1 MKFTV
6 RAWRQKHSRDAGHF
20 ETHEVSDIGPD
31 MSFPEMLDKLNEDLL
46 RGGKEP
52 LAFDSDCREGI
63 CGTCSLMVNGRAH
76 GHQHGSTVCEL
87 RMRSFTDGQ
96 LITVEPFRAR
106 PFPVVKD
113 MIADRSV
120 FDRIIA
126 SGGYVNVS
134 TGSAPEAN
142 AIPVAKADADAAMDA
157 AQCIGC
163 GACVAQCPNAA
174 AMLFT
179 GAKIAHLSRLPQ
191 GKVEWQHRVLAMAG
205 AMDEAGFGN
214 CSNHGEC
221 EAVCPK
227 EIKLTN
233 IARMNRQFL
242 FAALSVKWTNGR
254 ANGAPRKP

>member
-1 MKFTV
+1 MRFTV
-6 RAWRQKHSRDAGHF
+6 RAWRQGGARDPGHF
-20 ETHEVSDIGPD
+20 ETHEVHDVSPD
-31 MSFPEMLDKLNEDLL
+31 MSFLEMLDKLNADLI
-46 RGGKEP
+46 RAGQEP

-87 RMRSFTDGQ
+87 RMRSFDDGQ
-96 LITVEPFRAR
+96 TISVEPFRAK
-106 PFPVVKD
+106 PFPLVRDLV
-113 MIADRSV
+113 ADRSA

-126 SGGYVNVS
+126 AGGYVAVN

-142 AIPVAKADADAAMDA
+142 AMPISKNDAERAMDA

-179 GAKIAHLSRLPQ
+179 SGKLAHLTRLPQ
-191 GKVEWQHRVLAMAG
+191 GRAGRRQRTLAMVA

-227 EIKLTN
+227 ELKLTH

-242 FAALSVKWTNGR
+242 FAALSTKL
-254 ANGAPRKP
+254 AK